1 VENLEEPD
9 IVTISGSLPP
19 GVNPKIYR
27 KVIEI
32 VKNWGAAVVLDT
44 DGTETLR
51 DNNSVSIG

>member
-1 VENLEEPD
+1 M
-9 IVTISGSLPP
+9 TISGSLPP